1 MFIIKPANV
10 ILGCT
15 LRIEILW
22 VDPSKEMQSV
32 KFTLFLLYHI
42 VTEIPKE
49 LHF

>member
-10 ILGCT
+10 FLGCT

-32 KFTLFLLYHI
+32 KFILFLLHHM
-42 VTEIPKE
+42 VLEIPKE